1 MNYNIYTD
9 GATTGNGQ
17 EGAQGGSAF
26 IIIKE
31 GPIVQMSGWP
41 VKNATNNI
49 CELDA
54 IIQGCRVANIR
65 AVLEWEDI
73 NPQFTIYS
81 DSAYIINC
89 YKDKWYKKWQTNGWL
104 NSKKQ
109 PVANRELWEQLIPY
123 FEDSRYSF
131 VKVMGHSGNKYN
143 EIVDRMAVAAKHGKS
158 IEEFTR
164 QWLGYE
170 EEGELNG

>member
-1 MNYNIYTD
+1 MNYKIYTD
-9 GATTGNGQ
+9 GATSGNGY

-31 GPIVQMSGWP
+31 GMIVHMSGGP
-41 VKNATNNI
+41 LENATNNI

-54 IIQGCRVANIR
+54 IINGCRMAETR
-65 AVLEWEDI
+65 AKVEWKDED
-73 NPQFTIYS
+73 PHFTVYS

-109 PVANRELWEQLIPY
+109 PVANRELWEKLIPY
-123 FEDSRYSF
+123 FEDSRFSF
-131 VKVMGHSGNKYN
+131 EKVAGHSGDKYN
-143 EIVDRMAVAAKHGKS
+143 EIVDGMAVAIRQGKG
-158 IEEFTR
+158 IEEYTR

-170 EEGELNG
+170 EEGN